1 MPFITE
7 EIWLELKSKLKL
19 QEETIMLRPYPS
31 YQTSRLNKNAKNEI
45 NWIKQFIIGVRQI
58 RGEMNIPPGKIL
70 PVIVQKSN
78 NEDELFIEKYLGL
91 IKYIGRI
98 ESIRKLDYKEKEP
111 ISSMA
116 MHGKMKLLVLSKMG

>member
-1 MPFITE
+1 MRLLHPIMPFITE

-78 NEDELFIEKYLGL
+78 NEDELF
-91 IKYIGRI
+91 
-98 ESIRKLDYKEKEP
+98 
-111 ISSMA
+111 SSR
-116 MHGKMKLLVLSKMG
+116 